1 MVTVPDLG
9 DIEIGE
15 HIAVDD
21 DERLIDPR
29 RLGGETNSAGSV
41 ERRRFDGVCQRYTSA
56 LSIVIRLPE
65 DVFFVAERQHDL
77 IHTVGAEPADDMLEH
92 RCTDHRQ
99 HLLRCGEGERSETGS
114 EAADEHDCLHG
125 GPPERAGVV
134 D

>member
-41 ERRRFDGVCQRYTSA
+41 ERLRFDGIGQRHTSA
-56 LSIVIRLPE
+56 LTIGIRLPE

-92 RCTDHRQ
+92 RRTDHRQ
-99 HLLRCGEGERSETGS
+99 HLLRCGEGERPETGS

-125 GPPERAGVV
+125 RPPGRAGAV